1 MDGPAGSGPSHLAGR
16 GLFGLL
22 SRSDEDEI
30 LDLTAPALEG
40 EGIVARWLRE
50 SLARSTEPTYLPV
63 HRAEERTA

>member
-1 MDGPAGSGPSHLAGR
+1 MS
-16 GLFGLL
+16 LFGLL

-50 SLARSTEPTYLPV
+50 SLARSAEPTYLPV
-63 HRAEERTA
+63 HRAAERTA